1 MNIKQEIPI
10 FFSCDDNYVPYLA
23 VAIRSLIDHTTQN
36 NIYRII
42 ILNTGIT
49 ESNQKKLK
57 LMETENVKINFE
69 NISKSL
75 QNIDNELKFR
85 LRDYYSIAIYYR
97 LFIPSLFPMY
107 EKAIYL
113 DADMIILDDVAKLYE
128 INMKDNLLIATT
140 DSTVN
145 DTEIFK
151 KYSKIALGIEPK
163 KYINSGMLVMNLRG
177 MRQEKIEK
185 KFIYLL
191 VKYNLEVIAPD
202 QDYLNVL
209 CKDRIKYIEEAWDKM
224 PDFGTKISQNDL
236 HIIHYNMTRK
246 PWHYD
251 DVPYSDVFWQYA
263 KKTEYCDT
271 LKKEFISYTDEE
283 RQSDQNVIKNLANLA
298 NKIINQD
305 IKIIDVIQE
314 TDILESQKT
323 DSEDDAFT
331 NMKEALT

>member
-1 MNIKQEIPI
+1 MNINQEIPI

-42 ILNTGIT
+42 ILNTGIN

-57 LMETENVKINFE
+57 FMETKNVKISFE

-113 DADMIILDDVAKLYE
+113 DADMIILNDVAKLYE
-128 INMKDNLLIATT
+128 MDMGDNLLIATT

-151 KYSKIALGIEPK
+151 KYSKVALGIEPQ

-177 MRQEKIEK
+177 MRQEKLEK

-191 VKYNLEVIAPD
+191 LKYNLEVIAPD

-209 CKDRIKYIEEAWDKM
+209 CKDRIKYINETWDKM
-224 PDFGTKISQNDL
+224 PDFGKKIPQNDL

-263 KKTEYCDT
+263 KKTEFCDS
-271 LKKEFISYTDEE
+271 LKKEFISYTDEQ
-283 RQSDQNVIKNLANLA
+283 RNSDQIVIKNLTNLA

-305 IKIIDVIQE
+305 VKIIDVIHE
-314 TDILESQKT
+314 TDFFETNKT
-323 DSEDDAFT
+323 DSEGSFT
-331 NMKEALT
+331 NMGEVLT

>member
-1 MNIKQEIPI
+1 MDINQEIPI
-10 FFSCDDNYVPYLA
+10 FFSSDDNYVPYLA

-36 NIYRII
+36 NMYRII
-42 ILNTGIT
+42 ILNTGMN

-57 LMETENVKINFE
+57 QMETKNVKINFE
-69 NISKSL
+69 NISNSV
-75 QNIDNELKFR
+75 QNIDTELKIR

-113 DADMIILDDVAKLYE
+113 DADMIILNDVAKLFE
-128 INMKDNLLIATT
+128 IDMEDNLLIATS

-151 KYSKIALGIEPK
+151 KYTKVALGIEPK

-191 VKYNLEVIAPD
+191 LKYNLEVVAPD

-209 CKDRIKYIEEAWDKM
+209 CKDRIKYINETWDKM
-224 PDFGTKISQNDL
+224 PDFGKKIPQDDL

-263 KKTEYCDT
+263 KKTEFCDSI
-271 LKKEFISYTDEE
+271 KKEFISYTDEQKE
-283 RQSDQNVIKNLANLA
+283 SDQIVMKNLANLA
-298 NKIINQD
+298 NKIMDQD
-305 IKIIDVIQE
+305 VKIIDVVHE
-314 TDILESQKT
+314 TNIFETEKT
-323 DSEDDAFT
+323 DLEDAFT
-331 NMKEALT
+331 NIGEVLT